1 MMVKG
6 AEDANI
12 AESKAVLVT
21 TISVLINKPKKELE
35 EMLKNSEYVDDFE
48 IEDLDKEDLRK
59 EVFIVLKN
67 PIDLRFVSKVL
78 SEELFK

>member
-1 MMVKG
+1 MVKG